1 MMNQHILLAGGKE
14 NLRHSISLMLKQAE
28 YRVSLAGT
36 VKEALT
42 LIHALRNSSE
52 AVDLLI
58 TDLDFACSGPYRDL
72 LTGVAAGNLTP
83 PFLIIVEEVEERTAD
98 TLREHGCLAC
108 ITRPFEPE
116 TLLGSI
122 RAALGRSPA

>member
-36 VKEALT
+36 VQEALA
-42 LIHALRNSSE
+42 LIHTLRNSPA

-58 TDLDFACSGPYRDL
+58 TDLDFASSGPCRDL
-72 LTGVAAGNLTP
+72 LASVSAGNVTP
-83 PFLIIVEEVEERTAD
+83 PFLIIVEDVEERTAD
-98 TLREHGCLAC
+98 ILKKHGCLAC

-122 RAALGRSPA
+122 RTALDRSPA